1 MSTTPTYVPGQ
12 TIDPAA
18 LHAMADDLTN
28 FRRWIS
34 DSYAYYPVSLCDDSY
49 AISAEVEGYGVT
61 AYVNVELEDS
71 DYEIDPAQIVPNE
84 HKETLEEAVDL
95 LRDAATVLDNAAPS
109 LDLAAALAVVIEH
122 ADRNHTVGYAPALAH
137 LARMYSFETPSTGNG
152 SLAVSDHSS
161 PFDAP
166 ADPPEIVS

>member
-12 TIDPAA
+12 TIDPDA
-18 LHAMADDLTN
+18 LHAMADDLAS
-28 FRRWIS
+28 FRRWIA
-34 DSYAYYPVSLCDDSY
+34 DEYACYPVILTEDSY

-61 AYVNVELEDS
+61 AYVSVELED
-71 DYEIDPAQIVPNE
+71 DTYEIDPAAIVPTE
-84 HKETLEEAVDL
+84 HKETLEEAADL
-95 LRDAATVLDNAAPS
+95 LRDAATALDNTAPA

-122 ADRNHTVGYAPALAH
+122 ADRDHAVGYAPALAH

-152 SLAVSDHSS
+152 AVSDGSN
-161 PFDAP
+161 PFAAP